1 MRFIRLTLP
10 NYGTENDSY
19 LFINPEKISSLKRVK
34 KIKGVSEEKTI
45 IYGHEILGV
54 EVMETPEDIMDNI
67 KDYSREIFGKPIM
80 EKINIRT
87 AAPSAI
93 VFDVS
98 NE

>member
-54 EVMETPEDIMDNI
+54 EVMETPEDIMD
-67 KDYSREIFGKPIM
+67 KIFGKPIM